1 MSALFWIGATVFA
14 VVLLTAAFV
23 VGRWTATVDSLPSE
37 TNTVL
42 PSQWYSIPG
51 VECPVQVLNVLNS
64 HERRMVIYVPANM
77 PTGLDA
83 KAVTYATFVRTATL
97 ITDAETLTAA
107 AATPRKEK
115 P

>member
-1 MSALFWIGATVFA
+1 MSALFWIGATVFG

-23 VGRWTATVDSLPSE
+23 VGRLTGGFIPPE

-42 PSQWYSIPG
+42 PGQWYSIPG

-64 HERRMVIYVPANM
+64 HERRMVVYVPANM
-77 PTGLDA
+77 PHGLEA
-83 KAVTYATFVRTATL
+83 KVTTYAAFVRIASL
-97 ITDAETLTAA
+97 VTDAETLVAA
-107 AATPRKEK
+107 SSTIRKEN